1 MVMDM
6 PQYNSSTDASKRAY
20 TKPHLT
26 FSEQVEQLKNRG
38 MIINDAA
45 FAEHVLATVGY
56 YRMSGYW
63 YPFRKQIEG
72 QSTRSDDFIDGVSF
86 EEVNKLRLFDKRLS
100 SVLFEMITDIEVAF
114 RCKIAYTVGKGDPF
128 DYCLGGSCIDPRFQ
142 NSQKYSDWID
152 KHNKQIEKS
161 SETFVQHYNE
171 TYSSP
176 FPIWISCELWD
187 FGMTSK
193 FYDILNRK
201 YKDGIAASLGIK
213 KSSVLA
219 GWLHSLNIIRNICAH
234 NARLWNRTLVA
245 ISKTSDDIPGLEFLA
260 AKYAGSVKIAPMI
273 FITLWLTNTVL
284 PESESKK
291 RLAVIIDSFC
301 ELRLPGISYSDM
313 GFKEDW
319 KTEKVW
325 Q

>member
-1 MVMDM
+1 M
-6 PQYNSSTDASKRAY
+6 PQYDSSTDASKRAY

-26 FSEQVEQLKNRG
+26 FSEQVEQLKRRG

-45 FAEHVLATVGY
+45 FAEHILATVGY

-72 QSTRSDDFIDGVSF
+72 QSVRSDDFIEDVSF

-142 NSQKYSDWID
+142 NSKKYYDWID

-171 TYSSP
+171 TYSST

-187 FGMTSK
+187 FGMTSI
-193 FYDILNRK
+193 FYDLLNRN

-219 GWLHSLNIIRNICAH
+219 SWLHSLNFIRNVCAH

-245 ISKTSDDIPGLEFLA
+245 TPKASNDILGLEFLGV
-260 AKYAGSVKIAPMI
+260 KYGSSVKIAPMI
-273 FITLWLTNTVL
+273 FIILWLTNTIL

-291 RLAVIIDSFC
+291 KLADVLDSFC
-301 ELRLPGISYSDM
+301 ELNLPCIGYSDM

-325 Q
+325 A